1 MKKVTT
7 TTKAKKKIIFCYTQ
21 NTFLQLNRWWIKLNT
36 ELYAFRRHE
45 RKFISVETET
55 KNSNSEII
63 KMMLCLIYG
72 SESESNYVWYFRKAW
87 NIWQISICKLL
98 IFRWK
103 NEYTNNWLISCFLLL
118 LYSIRIVSVL
128 CALSRQSVQ
137 YEYFVS
143 HFNFSP

>member
-1 MKKVTT
+1 MKKFTT
-7 TTKAKKKIIFCYTQ
+7 TTKIFFCYTQ

-45 RKFISVETET
+45 QKFISVKTEK

-103 NEYTNNWLISCFLLL
+103 NEYMWTIGLSLVFFFFCIPSALPVCCVLFL
-118 LYSIRIVSVL
+118 V
-128 CALSRQSVQ
+128 QSVQ